1 VLLQDDHSTFSQALV
16 DFISTQAAEQSDG
29 DPVLAAM
36 SDERKWQKTHV
47 CNIPHQEDGV
57 NCGVFALVFADCLSA
72 GFPLEACL
80 MTNDNLTAARAHL
93 ANALLQVSTPML
105 HVLRGA
111 CKAGGALHN
120 TAVSNHSPLLR
131 C

>member
-1 VLLQDDHSTFSQALV
+1 MLLQGDRRIFSQALV
-16 DFISTQAAEQSDG
+16 DFISTQAAEQSAG

-36 SDERKWQKTHV
+36 SDNRKWQQTHV
-47 CNIPHQEDGV
+47 RNIPHQEDGV

-80 MTNDNLTAARAHL
+80 LTADNLTAARAHL
-93 ANALLQVSTPML
+93 ANALLQVSTQKL
-105 HVLRGA
+105 HVLRGT
-111 CKAGGALHN
+111 CKACGTLEN
-120 TAVSNHSPLLR
+120 TAVSNHSPPL